1 MNFLRSHFFKNEPL
15 ISCPFLSSKL
25 DSPLIKTLER
35 HSNFLKNPYF
45 SQKKMFFDTYQ
56 RNIGGQT
63 HTVHMT
69 SGSSIIQSIQDL
81 KYENNLG
88 FPQKNIRDFAFISLK
103 VWHWLWVSSFQNFQ
117 IFCNEFEPVIWQ
129 ERQIMKLIWIISL
142 ATQIC

>member
-15 ISCPFLSSKL
+15 ISCSFLSSKL

-103 VWHWLWVSSFQNFQ
+103 FDIDSFQNFQ
-117 IFCNEFEPVIWQ
+117 IFCNEFEPVI
-129 ERQIMKLIWIISL
+129 
-142 ATQIC
+142 

>member
-103 VWHWLWVSSFQNFQ
+103 V
-117 IFCNEFEPVIWQ
+117 
-129 ERQIMKLIWIISL
+129 
-142 ATQIC
+142 